1 MFDIPS
7 AVRASWAVANEPKAA
22 PADIA
27 LAESQLGIQLPA
39 DYKAFVTQY
48 GFVVFG
54 QDPEERNLF
63 SCVIEKAGQTE
74 TLRRGVR
81 YLLDLKQVVSGYRY
95 MISEQDPG
103 DESRPMIPRGYLPV
117 ASDAG
122 HGRLLLDIA
131 AHPGQVWFWP
141 QSEWR
146 WGLEDNRALGY
157 VAESFEAFINGLQP
171 YPL

>member
-1 MFDIPS
+1 MFDIPPGVQ
-7 AVRASWAVANEPKAA
+7 ATWAAANRPKANA
-22 PADIA
+22 ADIA

-39 DYKAFVTQY
+39 NYKAFVTQY

-63 SCVIEKAGQTE
+63 SYVIEKAGQTE
-74 TLRRGVR
+74 TRQRGVR

-95 MISEQDPG
+95 MISDEDPE
-103 DESRPMIPRGYLPV
+103 DESRPMIPQGYLPV

-146 WGLEDNRALGY
+146 WGMEDNRALGF
-157 VAESFEAFINGLQP
+157 VAESFEAFVNGLRP